1 MQRDMQRSI
10 RYGDARIVFGIRFVP
25 KPRRRV
31 SIHVLPEGS
40 IRVDAPEDASPEVV
54 IAAVRR
60 RARWLWNALEA
71 RRERR
76 LHVLPR
82 EYVSGESHF
91 YLGRRHMLKVELVE
105 KRTTGVKLL
114 RGRLVVAVP
123 RRDPLLVRSLL
134 EDWYRQRARE
144 VFSRRLA
151 ELAPQMSGLSAVPG
165 FRLLT
170 MRTQWGS
177 CSPSG
182 ELVLNPQL
190 VKAPRVCI
198 DYVIYHELCHL
209 REHNHS
215 LEYYRLLESVMP
227 DWVSHKQM
235 LDSLADVLLNR

>member
-1 MQRDMQRSI
+1 MQRSI
-10 RYGDARIVFGIRFVP
+10 RYGDARITFAIHFVP
-25 KPRRRV
+25 KPRRRIT
-31 SIHVLPEGS
+31 IHMLPDGS
-40 IRVDAPEDASPEVV
+40 VRVDAPEEATPELV

-60 RARWLWNALEA
+60 RARWLWNELEA
-71 RRERR
+71 RRERC

-91 YLGRRHMLKVELVE
+91 YLGRRHMLKVELAE
-105 KRTTGVKLL
+105 KRDTGVKLL
-114 RGRLVVAVP
+114 RGKLVVAVP
-123 RRDPLLVRSLL
+123 RRDSMVVRSLL

-144 VFSRRLA
+144 VFGRRLD
-151 ELAPQMSGLSAVPG
+151 ELAPQLTWLSVVPS
-165 FRLLT
+165 FRLLN

-190 VKAPRVCI
+190 VKAPRVCV

-215 LEYYRLLESVMP
+215 PEYYRLLESVMP
-227 DWVSHKQM
+227 DWASHKQL
-235 LDSLADVLLNR
+235 LDSVAEVLLNR

>member
-1 MQRDMQRSI
+1 MPRDMQRSI

-25 KPRRRV
+25 KPRRRIT
-31 SIHVLPEGS
+31 IHVLPEGS
-40 IRVDAPEDASPEVV
+40 IRVDAPEDATPEVV
-54 IAAVRR
+54 IAAVWR
-60 RARWLWNALEA
+60 RARWLWNELEA

-91 YLGRRHMLKVELVE
+91 YLGRRHMLKV
-105 KRTTGVKLL
+105 KPADKKDAGVKLL
-114 RGRLVVAVP
+114 RGKLVVAVP
-123 RRDPLLVRSLL
+123 RRDSLVVRSLL

-144 VFSRRLA
+144 VFSRRLV
-151 ELAPQMSGLSAVPG
+151 ELAPRLAWLSAVPA
-165 FRLLT
+165 FRLLN

-190 VKAPRVCI
+190 VKAPMVCI

-215 LEYYRLLESVMP
+215 PEYYRLLESVMP
-227 DWVSHKQM
+227 DWASHKQM
-235 LDSLADVLLNR
+235 LDSLAEVLLNR

>member
-1 MQRDMQRSI
+1 MQRSI
-10 RYGDARIVFGIRFVP
+10 RYGDARIAFAIRFVA
-25 KPRRRV
+25 KPRRRIT
-31 SIHVLPEGS
+31 IHVLPEGAV
-40 IRVDAPEDASPEVV
+40 RVDAPEDSPPELV

-71 RRERR
+71 LRERR

-105 KRTTGVKLL
+105 ARPASVKLL
-114 RGRLVVAVP
+114 RGKLLAALP
-123 RRDPLLVRSLL
+123 RRDPVLVRAAL

-144 VFSRRLA
+144 VFARRLA
-151 ELAPQMSGLSAVPG
+151 ELAPRISCLAAVPP
-165 FRLLT
+165 FRLLN

-190 VKAPRVCI
+190 VKAPRLCI
-198 DYVIYHELCHL
+198 DYVIFHELCHL

-215 LEYYRLLESVMP
+215 PEYYRLLESVMP
-227 DWVSHKQM
+227 DWASHKAL
-235 LDSLADVLLNR
+235 LDDLAEVLLNR

>member
-1 MQRDMQRSI
+1 MQRSI
-10 RYGDARIVFGIRFVP
+10 HYGDTRIAFAIRFVP
-25 KPRRRV
+25 KPRRRIT
-31 SIHVLPEGS
+31 IHVLPEGS
-40 IRVDAPEDASPEVV
+40 VRVDAPEDATPALV

-60 RARWLWNALEA
+60 RARWLWNELEA
-71 RRERR
+71 RRERC

-105 KRTTGVKLL
+105 ARKPGVKLL
-114 RGRLVVAVP
+114 RGKLLVAAP
-123 RRDPLLVRSLL
+123 HRDPLLVRASL

-144 VFSRRLA
+144 VFARRLA
-151 ELAPQMSGLSAVPG
+151 ELAPRISWLSVVPA
-165 FRLLT
+165 FRLLN

-215 LEYYRLLESVMP
+215 PEYYRLLESVMP
-227 DWVSHKQM
+227 DWAAHKAM
-235 LDSLADVLLNR
+235 LDGLAEVLLNR

>member
-1 MQRDMQRSI
+1 MLRSI
-10 RYGDARIVFGIRFVP
+10 RYGDARIAFAIRFAP
-25 KPRRRV
+25 KPRRRIT
-31 SIHVLPEGS
+31 IHVLPEGS
-40 IRVDAPEDASPEVV
+40 VRVDAPEDATPEVV

-60 RARWLWNALEA
+60 RARWLWRELEA

-91 YLGRRHMLKVELVE
+91 YLGRRHMLKVELLEVG
-105 KRTTGVKLL
+105 KASVKLL
-114 RGRLVVAVP
+114 RGKLLVNVP
-123 RRDPLLVRSLL
+123 RRDSSLVRSSL
-134 EDWYRQRARE
+134 EDWYRHRARE
-144 VFSRRLA
+144 VFARRLA
-151 ELAPQMSGLSAVPG
+151 ELARGLTWLTAVPS
-165 FRLLT
+165 FRLLN

-190 VKAPRVCI
+190 VKAPRICI

-215 LEYYRLLESVMP
+215 PEYYRLLESVMP
-227 DWVSHKQM
+227 DWATHKDL
-235 LDSLADVLLNR
+235 LDSLAEVLLNR

>member
-1 MQRDMQRSI
+1 MQRSI
-10 RYGDARIVFGIRFVP
+10 RYGDARIVFAIHFVP
-25 KPRRRV
+25 KPRRRIT
-31 SIHVLPEGS
+31 IHLLPEGS
-40 IRVDAPEDASPEVV
+40 VRVDAPEDATPEVV

-60 RARWLWNALEA
+60 RARWLWNELEA

-91 YLGRRHMLKVELVE
+91 YLGRRHMLKVELADAG
-105 KRTTGVKLL
+105 KASVKLL
-114 RGRLVVAVP
+114 RGKLLLTVP
-123 RRDPLLVRSLL
+123 HRDSSLVRSAL

-144 VFSRRLA
+144 VFARRLA
-151 ELAPQMSGLSAVPG
+151 ELAPCLPWLSAVPR
-165 FRLLT
+165 FRLLN

-190 VKAPRVCI
+190 VKAPRVCV
-198 DYVIYHELCHL
+198 DYVINHELCHL

-215 LEYYRLLESVMP
+215 PEYYRLLESVMP
-227 DWVSHKQM
+227 DWATHKAL
-235 LDSLADVLLNR
+235 LDSLAEVLLNR